1 MKLEVA
7 REFVDVSWCQVLEV
21 RLGDERCFR
30 LRVHC
35 GNGNLLVFI
44 HRKQQVVA
52 ELMAPL
58 ESCGRPN
65 CSALCGGQSSSLPL
79 GNFPGA
85 QSMEMCPAFS
95 RICGM
100 GATMSIF

>member
-35 GNGNLLVFI
+35 GNGKLLVFI

-52 ELMAPL
+52 ELMAP
-58 ESCGRPN
+58 RNPAAAQID
-65 CSALCGGQSSSLPL
+65 SALCGGQSSSLPL

-85 QSMEMCPAFS
+85 
-95 RICGM
+95 
-100 GATMSIF
+100 